1 MGDQILDERDGL
13 LAVSGSGQAGK
24 WLVVF
29 PAAVVFRGIDG
40 FAQDGGRVEQG
51 DGFRFPGETVLQ
63 AFVDFQAVVIP
74 VTGVGEG
81 EGEFLFR
88 NIIDVMDVV
97 TADVPEF
104 DLMLAGDAGYFQ
116 KIEVFA
122 EDDVPG
128 VGTVDYKAP
137 LQDFRVLCRK
147 LVDFQ

>member
-1 MGDQILDERDGL
+1 M
-13 LAVSGSGQAGK
+13 
-24 WLVVF
+24 F

-74 VTGVGEG
+74 VARVVKG
-81 EGEFLFR
+81 EGEFMVGD
-88 NIIDVMDVV
+88 IIDVTDVV
-97 TADVPEF
+97 TTDIPEF
-104 DLMLAGDAGYFQ
+104 DVVVAGDTGCFQ
-116 KIEVFA
+116 KVEVFA
-122 EDDVPG
+122 EDNVPG

-147 LVDFQ
+147 LLDFQ